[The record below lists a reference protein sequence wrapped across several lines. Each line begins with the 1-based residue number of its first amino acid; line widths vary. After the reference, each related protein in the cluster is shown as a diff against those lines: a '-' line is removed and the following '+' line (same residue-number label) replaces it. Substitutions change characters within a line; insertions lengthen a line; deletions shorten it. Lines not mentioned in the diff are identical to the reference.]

1 MMKRLLAVVGIGVI
15 LTGVWPAKGTAVM
28 LQERAVIIPASPS
41 ETLQKEAVFAFL
53 QEYFSALAAGEV
65 EKLAVYHP
73 SLSPEQLN
81 TLREYFAYTIRDLH
95 IRLDHV
101 RVNVVPGAATITF
114 ARTDQFIDRPTG
126 RPVEKSIQLSTM
138 LVQGANGWRLA
149 GTDQVAF
156 ALAGN
161 RTSVRS

>member
-1 MMKRLLAVVGIGVI
+1 MKRLLTVVGIGI
-15 LTGVWPAKGTAVM
+15 ALTGVWPAKGTAVM
-28 LQERAVIIPASPS
+28 LQNRAVIIPASPS

-53 QEYFSALAAGEV
+53 QEYFSALATGEV

-73 SLSPEQLN
+73 TLSPQQLA
-81 TLREYFAYTIRDLH
+81 TLRDYFAYTIRDLR

-101 RVNVVPGAATITF
+101 QVNVGSGAATITF

-149 GTDQVAF
+149 GTDQTAF
-156 ALAGN
+156 ALAGKH
-161 RTSVRS
+161 TSLHS